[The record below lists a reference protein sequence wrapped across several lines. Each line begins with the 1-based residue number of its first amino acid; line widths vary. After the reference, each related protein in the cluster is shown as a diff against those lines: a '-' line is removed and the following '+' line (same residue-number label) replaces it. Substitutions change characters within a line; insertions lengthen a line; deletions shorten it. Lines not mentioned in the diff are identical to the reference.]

1 MCPLTSLSC
10 ELFCCLLFRMVSEDP
25 ILVCRRRIRTLE
37 QEHNSSEVPPWKKEL
52 LQKKI
57 EQIKDDII
65 ELEEKE
71 RKKK

>member
-1 MCPLTSLSC
+1 
-10 ELFCCLLFRMVSEDP
+10 MVSEDP
-25 ILVCRRRIRTLE
+25 ILVGRRRIRTLE

-57 EQIKDDII
+57 EQIKEEII